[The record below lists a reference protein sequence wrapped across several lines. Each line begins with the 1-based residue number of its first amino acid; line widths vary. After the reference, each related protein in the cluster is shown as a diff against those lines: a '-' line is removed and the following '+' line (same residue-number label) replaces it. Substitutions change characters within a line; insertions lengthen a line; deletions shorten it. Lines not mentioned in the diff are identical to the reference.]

1 MKKQIKLFIGVA
13 LLFNTY
19 AAISSEN
26 LHVSDT
32 LNINHNFDGK
42 TDEWPAEMF
51 TTDKE
56 TTVKYAI
63 DNDQQFLYLA
73 VQIDDIKTQMKITR
87 TGMNLFIDSKGKKK
101 ESKGLEFPLK
111 REFGTNDTEPSEKRN
126 NPPSE
131 NNRPDFTK
139 LKSNMMLSLLYMK
152 VFGFNDI
159 GSEPISQGLDA
170 PGKINIAYSWDS
182 LNVLSIEYKVPLTFI
197 DEISS
202 LNQRTISIGLRLKG
216 MDVTSGASGQ
226 GTNRQT
232 AAVRGGGG
240 RPPSVGAGTGNG
252 SSNRGSMQEQ
262 NIWTKYLINIKEIK
276 N

>member
-1 MKKQIKLFIGVA
+1 MMKKQIKLFIGVA

-26 LHVSDT
+26 LHGSDT

-42 TDEWPAEMF
+42 ADEWPAEMF

-111 REFGTNDTEPSEKRN
+111 REFGTNDTEPSEK
-126 NPPSE
+126 E
-131 NNRPDFTK
+131 IILL
-139 LKSNMMLSLLYMK
+139 LKITVLILLS
-152 VFGFNDI
+152 
-159 GSEPISQGLDA
+159 
-170 PGKINIAYSWDS
+170 
-182 LNVLSIEYKVPLTFI
+182 
-197 DEISS
+197 
-202 LNQRTISIGLRLKG
+202 
-216 MDVTSGASGQ
+216 
-226 GTNRQT
+226 
-232 AAVRGGGG
+232 
-240 RPPSVGAGTGNG
+240 
-252 SSNRGSMQEQ
+252 
-262 NIWTKYLINIKEIK
+262 
-276 N
+276 